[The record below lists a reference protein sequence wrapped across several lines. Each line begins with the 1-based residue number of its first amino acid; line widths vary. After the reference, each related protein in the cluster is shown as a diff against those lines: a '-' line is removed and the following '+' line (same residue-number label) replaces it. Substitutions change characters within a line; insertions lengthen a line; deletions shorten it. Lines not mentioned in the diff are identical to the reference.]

1 VLVAVAVMPGA
12 PVLVPT
18 LSQAAA
24 SETDACRAAIDA
36 AVSDLVA
43 TRPDEVVVVGG
54 GRRTR
59 RHAEGSQG
67 SFAPVGVPES
77 MTLGRRETLVRAP
90 DDDAPLPLSLTM
102 GAWALSRV
110 GWSGPASGVQ
120 VADDEAPQVCLGL
133 GAGIADTRGRTALLV
148 VADGTARR
156 GPGAPGYTDERS
168 RPFDDRWTAAIAA
181 ADVATLATLDPVRA
195 AELMMAGRAPLQVL
209 AAAATGVRW
218 QAEVLA
224 EDDRYGVQYVVA
236 RWHRR
241 DA

>member
-1 VLVAVAVMPGA
+1 MPGA

-18 LSQAAA
+18 VSQGAA
-24 SETDACRAAIDA
+24 SEMDAVREAIDA

-43 TRPDEVVVVGG
+43 TGPDEVVVVGG

-59 RHAEGSQG
+59 RHVEGSQG
-67 SFAPVGVPES
+67 SFAPLGVRERV
-77 MTLGRRETLVRAP
+77 TLGRRESRVRP
-90 DDDAPLPLSLTM
+90 EDDVPLPLSLTM
-102 GAWALSRV
+102 GAWALSGV
-110 GWSGPASGVQ
+110 GWSAPASGVQ
-120 VADDEAPQVCLGL
+120 VADDADPQVCLGL
-133 GAGIADTRGRTALLV
+133 GAGVADTPGRTALLV

-156 GPGAPGYTDERS
+156 GLGAPGYTDERS
-168 RPFDDRWTAAIAA
+168 RPFDDRWTAAVAA
-181 ADVATLATLDPVRA
+181 ADVPTLATLDPVLA

-209 AAAATGVRW
+209 AGAATGVRW